1 LKLRITKWGSPRL
14 VPLLGSLI
22 ANLLLLYYDE
32 EIYNLIDHMIEKVE
46 GIF

>member
-1 LKLRITKWGSPRL
+1 MFVAICL
-14 VPLLGSLI
+14 VLGLAVGSLI